1 MSLTPMQ
8 PPTFA
13 KRTAP
18 LSGHILD
25 EDGAT
30 VTFGTL
36 SRESRQWLIV
46 CEPHVRTRLRR
57 HFPQV
62 TLRPGDV
69 IAITDNQENS
79 RDLLWFVQRYPLQ
92 ISASDEDHLKS
103 QAMEHI
109 DTELQVHQLL
119 KQYRAPATF
128 ELALPPRKYQ
138 SEAATLMQLM
148 HGLLIVDD
156 LGLGKSATGI
166 CPMVGEGNLPAL
178 VVTLSHLTE
187 QWRDEIAKF
196 APHLKTHILKS
207 AKPYDLH
214 SKPPRGKK
222 YANANLTFKP
232 VLPDVIIC
240 NYHKLSGWA
249 EALGGTIA
257 YFIADEVQ
265 ELRIEDSAKYR
276 AAKYISDRASLRAG
290 LSATPIYNYG
300 REFFSVI
307 ECLRPGALG
316 TKEEFLGNWC
326 DSEGR
331 VADPKAFGAH
341 LRREALMLRRTRKDV
356 GRELPPCTAIPHVI
370 GSDSSVLDKIKGSA
384 VELAK
389 LILTNNQLGRGAK
402 FTATQEFNVMMRQ
415 ATGIAKAPYVAE
427 FVRMI
432 LATEQKVIL
441 FGWHREV
448 YNIWLEQLAEF
459 KPLLYTGTESNHQK
473 TQAKKEFT
481 EGECRVLIV
490 SLRSGAGLDGLQKIC
505 RVGVFGELD
514 WSPGVLEQCAGRY
527 HRDGQE
533 ENTFAYYLLAEDGS
547 DPVMADV
554 LGIKRSQIQGVRD
567 PDAELIESL
576 EVNSGGVK
584 QMAAAFLA
592 RLGFRSLEHEAGT
605 ELDLV

>member
-1 MSLTPMQ
+1 
-8 PPTFA
+8 
-13 KRTAP
+13 
-18 LSGHILD
+18 
-25 EDGAT
+25 
-30 VTFGTL
+30 
-36 SRESRQWLIV
+36 
-46 CEPHVRTRLRR
+46 
-57 HFPQV
+57 
-62 TLRPGDV
+62 
-69 IAITDNQENS
+69 
-79 RDLLWFVQRYPLQ
+79 
-92 ISASDEDHLKS
+92 
-103 QAMEHI
+103 
-109 DTELQVHQLL
+109 
-119 KQYRAPATF
+119 
-128 ELALPPRKYQ
+128 
-138 SEAATLMQLM
+138 
-148 HGLLIVDD
+148 
-156 LGLGKSATGI
+156 
-166 CPMVGEGNLPAL
+166 
-178 VVTLSHLTE
+178 
-187 QWRDEIAKF
+187 
-196 APHLKTHILKS
+196 
-207 AKPYDLH
+207 
-214 SKPPRGKK
+214 
-222 YANANLTFKP
+222 
-232 VLPDVIIC
+232 
-240 NYHKLSGWA
+240 
-249 EALGGTIA
+249 
-257 YFIADEVQ
+257 
-265 ELRIEDSAKYR
+265 
-276 AAKYISDRASLRAG
+276 
-290 LSATPIYNYG
+290 
-300 REFFSVI
+300 
-307 ECLRPGALG
+307 
-316 TKEEFLGNWC
+316 
-326 DSEGR
+326 
-331 VADPKAFGAH
+331 
-341 LRREALMLRRTRKDV
+341 MLRRTRKDV